1 MAEEMKVLDPEKEKR
16 KIKSVKKMKDIMTA
30 YYIEA
35 KMAGQTGKK
44 VAWITSG
51 GPVEPLIVMD
61 VIPVYPENHGAMI
74 GASRMGAGLYEKAEA
89 MGYASDLCS
98 YACSD
103 IACAPI
109 NGGPIGGLPR
119 PDMLICCNNICGT
132 VLKWYEI
139 QARYFNVPLFIL
151 DTPFCHTE
159 YTGEMRKYVRRQID
173 EYLRFLEEHCGKKYD
188 YDRMKEVGKLSVTG
202 QKLWQAVLDTT
213 MHKPAPMSA
222 FDAFFHLALIVTLR
236 GTQQA
241 VDYYEM
247 LLAEMKKRI
256 ADGIGAIPNER
267 YRLLWDNLPVWY
279 RTKWLSEKFAAQDAC
294 LVADTYTSAW
304 CGSLKYV
311 DENNFLETM
320 AECYTRIYLN
330 IGVDEM
336 ARTVMAM
343 VDKYDV
349 DGIVMH
355 SNRSCKPYSLGQYD
369 IQRIV
374 EKQKGI
380 PSLML
385 EADMTDERKFS
396 ESQIETRIDAFIEIL
411 QEKKER
417 KGSPQLVTIFKG
429 PSVDP
434 HLAAAGKR

>member
-16 KIKSVKKMKDIMTA
+16 KIQSVKKMKEIMTA

-35 KMAGQTGKK
+35 KTAGETGKK

-74 GASRMGAGLYEKAEA
+74 GASRMGAALYEKAEA

-159 YTGEMRKYVRRQID
+159 YTEEMRKYVRRQID

-256 ADGIGAIPNER
+256 ANGIGAIPNER

-336 ARTVMAM
+336 ARTVTAM

-411 QEKKER
+411 QEKKR
-417 KGSPQLVTIFKG
+417 KT
-429 PSVDP
+429 
-434 HLAAAGKR
+434 

>member
-16 KIKSVKKMKDIMTA
+16 KIQSAKKMKEIMTA

-35 KMAGQTGKK
+35 KTAGETGKK

-74 GASRMGAGLYEKAEA
+74 GASRMGAALYEKAEA

-151 DTPFCHTE
+151 DTPFCDTE
-159 YTGEMRKYVRRQID
+159 YTREMRKYVRRQID

-241 VDYYEM
+241 VDYYEL

-336 ARTVMAM
+336 AQTVMAM

-411 QEKKER
+411 QEKKR
-417 KGSPQLVTIFKG
+417 KT
-429 PSVDP
+429 
-434 HLAAAGKR
+434 